1 MAGFVKLERVWLQE
15 GNPGLEGFGIQ
26 PRTLDALWTEG
37 NSGVS
42 SEKDPDRNYL

>member
-1 MAGFVKLERVWLQE
+1 MGGFVKLERALLQE
-15 GNPGLEGFGIQ
+15 GNPGLNGFGIQ
-26 PRTLDALWTEG
+26 PRILDAVWTDG